1 MVCWNDKRFSHVQV
15 LPPLGQMH
23 LTRQVQTVTG
33 FLKFCSG
40 IWYLLSPPGRKEFSQ
55 RGFLCHVY
63 RPLDAP
69 PLPPVC
75 SRASGVPHCYTV
87 QWARICPPFNS
98 HKDPLVLDTLTVW
111 FSANPKLVMQVMH
124 LSWILLA
131 SSQKR
136 HTLSKMFQE
145 NLDYNVHQWLPKP
158 QSPHHFSPIVVGG
171 ILD

>member
-1 MVCWNDKRFSHVQV
+1 MVCLNDKRFSHVQV

-55 RGFLCHVY
+55 RGFLCHVC
-63 RPLDAP
+63 RPLDGP
-69 PLPPVC
+69 PPRLQQSIWCTTLLHSGWGYALC
-75 SRASGVPHCYTV
+75 SAAIKV
-87 QWARICPPFNS
+87 QS
-98 HKDPLVLDTLTVW
+98 YLTPW
-111 FSANPKLVMQVMH
+111 QLGFSANPKLVMQVMH

-136 HTLSKMFQE
+136 HTLSKKFQE
-145 NLDYNVHQWLPKP
+145 NLDYNVHRWLPKP
-158 QSPHHFSPIVVGG
+158 QSPHRFSPIVVGG
-171 ILD
+171 ILN